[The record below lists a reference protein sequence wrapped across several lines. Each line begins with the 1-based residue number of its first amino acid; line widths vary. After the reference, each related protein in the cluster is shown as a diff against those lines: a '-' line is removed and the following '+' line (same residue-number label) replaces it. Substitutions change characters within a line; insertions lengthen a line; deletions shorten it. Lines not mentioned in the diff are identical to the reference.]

1 MGQKVNPHGL
11 RVGVI
16 KDWNTRWYADKKNFA
31 DNLVSDAKLRKM
43 IKELEFVDDKSKKPV
58 KLYDAGISS
67 IEIERRFD
75 NEKARVTVTLN
86 VAKPG
91 IVIGA
96 NGANIEKI
104 KAAIVKELGAQ
115 NAQVI
120 LNVQEIKN
128 PDLDA
133 QLVAENI
140 AAQLENRVSFRR
152 AMKKCLQSSMR
163 AGAKGIKTSVAGRL
177 GGADIA
183 RSEGYH
189 EGSIPLQTLRADI
202 DYGFAEAATTFGRIG
217 VKVWIYKGEVL
228 TQTLRTTPRTL
239 DTTKPYEERRERRP
253 RRDGDRRPRRDGQ
266 GGYQRREGGFN
277 RNGNRPQGDRPQ
289 GGYRKPAENKEG
301 GAQ

>member
-1 MGQKVNPHGL
+1 MGQKVNPHGA

-16 KDWNTRWYADKKNFA
+16 KDWSTRWYADKKNFA

-43 IKELEFVDDKSKKPV
+43 IKNLEFTDDKSKKTV
-58 KLYDAGISS
+58 KLYDAGVSAID
-67 IEIERRFD
+67 IERRFD
-75 NEKARVTVTLN
+75 NDKVRVTITLN

-104 KAAIVKELGAQ
+104 KAVIAKELGA

-128 PDLDA
+128 PDTDA

-202 DYGFAEAATTFGRIG
+202 DYGFAEAKTAYGRLG
-217 VKVWIYKGEVL
+217 VKVWIYKGQVL
-228 TQTLRTTPRTL
+228 PTAKKVAKT
-239 DTTKPYEERRERRP
+239 
-253 RRDGDRRPRRDGQ
+253 
-266 GGYQRREGGFN
+266 EGG
-277 RNGNRPQGDRPQ
+277 
-289 GGYRKPAENKEG
+289 K
-301 GAQ
+301 

>member
-1 MGQKVNPHGL
+1 MGQKVNPHGA

-140 AAQLENRVSFRR
+140 AAQQRGCPSRTQFFTYISGQVLVSGHKRVRRFGQTKDCAGQLISKHIFSF
-152 AMKKCLQSSMR
+152 
-163 AGAKGIKTSVAGRL
+163 AG
-177 GGADIA
+177 
-183 RSEGYH
+183 
-189 EGSIPLQTLRADI
+189 
-202 DYGFAEAATTFGRIG
+202 
-217 VKVWIYKGEVL
+217 
-228 TQTLRTTPRTL
+228 
-239 DTTKPYEERRERRP
+239 
-253 RRDGDRRPRRDGQ
+253 
-266 GGYQRREGGFN
+266 
-277 RNGNRPQGDRPQ
+277 
-289 GGYRKPAENKEG
+289 
-301 GAQ
+301 

>member
-1 MGQKVNPHGL
+1 MGQKVNPHGA

-16 KDWNTRWYADKKNFA
+16 KDWSTRWYADKKDFA

-43 IKELEFVDDKSKKPV
+43 IKNLEFVDDKSKKPV
-58 KLYDAGISS
+58 KLYDAGISHVD
-67 IEIERRFD
+67 IERRFD
-75 NEKARVTVTLN
+75 NDKTRGTVTLN

-104 KAAIVKELGAQ
+104 KAAIVKELGAK
-115 NAQVI
+115 AQVI

-128 PDLDA
+128 PDMDA

-163 AGAKGIKTSVAGRL
+163 AGAKGIKTSVSGRL

-202 DYGFAEAATTFGRIG
+202 DYGFAEAKTAYGRLG
-217 VKVWIYKGEVL
+217 VKVWIYKGQVL
-228 TQTLRTTPRTL
+228 PTAKKVPAKT
-239 DTTKPYEERRERRP
+239 
-253 RRDGDRRPRRDGQ
+253 
-266 GGYQRREGGFN
+266 EGG
-277 RNGNRPQGDRPQ
+277 
-289 GGYRKPAENKEG
+289 K
-301 GAQ
+301 